1 MDTLGLDV
9 QNNGAGGRLLATF
22 DPHGVLLPL
31 PLSFRA
37 LLVNKVLL
45 ELLVLL
51 VPE

>member
-1 MDTLGLDV
+1 MNTLGLDV
-9 QNNGAGGRLLATF
+9 QNNGAGDRLLATL
-22 DPHGVLLPL
+22 DPHRVLPPL
-31 PLSFRA
+31 HLSFRA